1 MLSFSLRRLV
11 KRRCLQFSDIPP
23 PRLCELD
30 FIGGRD
36 WNRASETQIFK
47 PAINVRFWLTNC
59 AIAVIQNIHYRPIAV
74 IGYLAHPE
82 LCLIGWG

>member
-11 KRRCLQFSDIPP
+11 KRRCLQFSDITP

-59 AIAVIQNIHYRPIAV
+59 AIAVIQNIHYRPEADSH
-74 IGYLAHPE
+74 YLEIISAAS
-82 LCLIGWG
+82 CLQ